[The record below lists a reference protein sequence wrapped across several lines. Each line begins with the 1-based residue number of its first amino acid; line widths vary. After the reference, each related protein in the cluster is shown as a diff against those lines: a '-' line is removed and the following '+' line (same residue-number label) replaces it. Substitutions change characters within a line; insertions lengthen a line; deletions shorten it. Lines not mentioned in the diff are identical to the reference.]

1 MLKFLLGVS
10 FIAFCAG
17 SFAETKATSNES
29 LSLKEA
35 RKIGLKKS
43 NMINSQEVVKKK
55 VVGVPVANMADFKN
69 VISPILK
76 KNCIDCHGPKKAK
89 GKFRVDEL
97 NPDLLNGP
105 HINKW
110 IEVYEV
116 ISNSEMPPDDE
127 PDYHLKDDARNKF
140 IDWLGEEMNKASQVR
155 RNEKAHSSFRRMAK
169 YEYNYALQDI
179 LGLKY
184 DFVDLLPTE
193 NTSEDGFKNSSEL
206 LQMSAM
212 QFESYRQIGIT
223 ALKKAVVVG
232 PKPQEVVFALDMNK
246 EMKNLIK
253 KAADVEKKNKTA
265 KKKSKGPKVFDL
277 KDQGS
282 QRRLHLVDKK
292 AGKGVSASFDRLS
305 PIKGAVGGKTPPV
318 SNVALVMNQNEKLT
332 FNMSNK
338 LPDEGILRVRMRV
351 GRTTVKA
358 NEHTALRLLISARTS
373 NNANFEAVISDEI
386 PVTASVKKPEY
397 IEFLVPLSEIPRNPL
412 RHEGGSKTMKKDGRM
427 INEFLTIQNIANSNG
442 GKEPLRLHIDHLE
455 IYGPYYA
462 QWPPKT
468 HTAIFRDSKYKK
480 DESKYSREILRR
492 FMGKAWRRPVTSS
505 EVEAYASL
513 FQKYRPQF
521 KTFEG
526 AMIEVLGTVLSS
538 PDFLYIAEKAEAK
551 GKQQISD
558 MELAMRLSVFLWSS
572 IPDNQLLSLAH
583 QGKLKDP
590 KVLAQETKR
599 MLADSR
605 AERFSKNFVDQWLGL
620 DKINNVNIDKKIFR
634 QYNEDFKN
642 DLLAEPV
649 AFFNE
654 VLRSNSSIIDFI
666 HSDYVVVNQ
675 RLAGHYGIKNV
686 YGPHFRKVA
695 VADNLNRGGILTNA
709 AVLTM
714 NSTGKDSHPLKRGIW
729 LLEHMLHD
737 PPPPP
742 PPNVPQVDLT
752 DPRILQMTQK
762 ERMADHRNN
771 AACRSCH
778 SKIDPWGVAFES
790 YNAIGQY
797 RTKIKNKPVDATS
810 VLFNKQKLNGM
821 QGMKK
826 YLLTDR
832 QDQFARA
839 MVHKMTT
846 YALGR
851 PLSFSD
857 RADIDKMTAKLRKSG
872 DRLGD
877 LVQLI
882 VTSSIFHSK

>member
-1 MLKFLLGVS
+1 MRIFLTVLCLN
-10 FIAFCAG
+10 FIHVCIL
-17 SFAETKATSNES
+17 AETKATSNELPS
-29 LSLKEA
+29 LSDA
-35 RKIGLKKS
+35 RKVGRDKS
-43 NMINSQEVVKKK
+43 SLINSADVVQKKNT
-55 VVGVPVANMADFKN
+55 GVPLANLKDFN
-69 VISPILK
+69 SIISPILK
-76 KNCIDCHGPKKAK
+76 KNCVDCHGPKKAK

-155 RNEKAHSSFRRMAK
+155 RNEKGHSSFRRMAK

-179 LGLKY
+179 LGLEY
-184 DFVDLLPTE
+184 NFADLLPTE

-212 QFESYRQIGIT
+212 QFESYREIGIK
-223 ALKKAVVVG
+223 ALKKAVVTG
-232 PKPQEVVFALDMNK
+232 PKPEEVLFTIDFQK
-246 EMKNLIK
+246 EMQNLTKN
-253 KAADVEKKNKTA
+253 VEEYNKNP
-265 KKKSKGPKVFDL
+265 KKKGKAPKLFDL
-277 KDQGS
+277 TDQGS
-282 QRRLHLVDKK
+282 QRGTHLADSKS
-292 AGKGVSASFDRLS
+292 GKGVSASFDKLS
-305 PIKGAVGGKTPPV
+305 PVKGAGGKTPPL
-318 SNVALVMNQNEKLT
+318 SPIALVLNQNAKLK

-338 LPDEGILRVRMRV
+338 LPDEGVLRVRLRV
-351 GRTTVKA
+351 GRTTVKP
-358 NEHTALRLLISARTS
+358 NEYTALRLLISAQTS
-373 NNANFEAVISDEI
+373 NNANFEAVISEDI
-386 PVTASVKKPEY
+386 PVTASIKKPEY
-397 IEFLVPLSEIPRNPL
+397 IEFLIPLTEIPRNPL

-442 GKEPLRLHIDHLE
+442 GKEPLRLHIDHFE
-455 IYGPYYA
+455 IYGPYFKE
-462 QWPPKT
+462 WPPET
-468 HTAIFRDSKYKK
+468 HSAIFIDSKYKT

-492 FMGKAWRRPVTSS
+492 FMGKAWRRPVTSA

-513 FQKYRPQF
+513 FEKYRPQF

-526 AMIEVLGTVLSS
+526 AMVEVFATVLSS
-538 PDFLYIAEKAEAK
+538 PDFLYIAEKVETN
-551 GKQQISD
+551 GKQEISD
-558 MELAMRLSVFLWSS
+558 MELATRMAVFLWSS
-572 IPDNQLLSLAH
+572 IPDNQLLSLAY
-583 QGKLKDP
+583 QGKLKEP
-590 KVLAQETKR
+590 KVLEEQIKR
-599 MLADSR
+599 MLADSK
-605 AERFSKNFVDQWLGL
+605 AERFSKNFVGQWLGL
-620 DKINNVNIDKKIFR
+620 EKIENVNIDKKMFR
-634 QYNEDFKN
+634 QYNDDFQK
-642 DLLAEPV
+642 DILAEPV
-649 AFFNE
+649 AFFTE
-654 VLRSNSSIIDFI
+654 VLRSNSSVIDFI

-675 RLAGHYGIKNV
+675 NLASHYGISNV

-695 VADNLNRGGILTNA
+695 VQDNLNRGGILTNA

-729 LLEHMLHD
+729 LLEHILHD

-790 YNAIGQY
+790 YDAIGKY
-797 RTKIKNKPVDATS
+797 RTTINKKPVDATS
-810 VLFNKQKLNGM
+810 VLFNKQKLDGM
-821 QGMKK
+821 QGMKR

-832 QDQFARA
+832 QDQFTRA
-839 MVHKMTT
+839 MVYKLTT

-851 PLSFSD
+851 PLTFSD
-857 RADIDKMTAKLRKSG
+857 RADIDKMTAKLRKNG

-877 LVQLI
+877 LVHLI
-882 VTSSIFHSK
+882 ITSSIFHSK